1 MSVVLLKNTQTESSF
16 SGIRAIGWD
25 VNLHSYS
32 WSPPTDVYETDASF
46 VIRMEV
52 AGMREADFTIDVEN
66 NFLVIGGVRMES
78 TERRAYHQ
86 MEIRFGEFSTSVE
99 VPAGADVSKAEAE
112 YEDGFLNVV
121 LPKIRPTTLNIKG

>member
-99 VPAGADVSKAEAE
+99 VPPGADVSKAEAE